1 MTLPSMSPIETR
13 LRQMLAQKV
22 VAIIRVN
29 TGERAA
35 KAADALAR
43 AGFKLIEVTM
53 TVPGAA
59 DIIKD
64 LTAQQASRQKDGAP
78 DGVMIGAGTVMNGP
92 DARLCIECGA
102 QFIVSPI
109 CEPDIIRPCR
119 DAGVVVIPAGLT
131 PTEIV
136 HAWRMGAHVVKV
148 YPAGSVGG
156 PAYIRALRGPL
167 PDIPL
172 WVSGMLTAREACEYL
187 KAGVQIVG
195 LGAELLPAGLMDAG
209 DAGNAGNGDALAQHA
224 RRLLLLARGEVEA

>member
-1 MTLPSMSPIETR
+1 MTTPPISPIETR
-13 LRQMLAQKV
+13 LRAMLAQQY

-29 TGERAA
+29 SGERAV
-35 KAADALAR
+35 KAAEALAR
-43 AGFKLIEVTM
+43 AGFKMIEVTM
-53 TVPGAA
+53 TVPGAL

-64 LTAQQASRQKDGAP
+64 LAARNT
-78 DGVMIGAGTVMNGP
+78 DGVMIGAGTVMSAP
-92 DARLCIECGA
+92 DARQCIENGA

-136 HAWRMGAHVVKV
+136 HAWRMGAHLVKV

-187 KAGVQIVG
+187 KAGVQLVG
-195 LGAELLPAGLMDAG
+195 LGQELLPAGLMDANEW
-209 DAGNAGNGDALAQHA
+209 DTLSQHA
-224 RRLLLLARGEVEA
+224 RRLLVQARGEVEV

>member
-1 MTLPSMSPIETR
+1 MTTPPISPIETR
-13 LRQMLAQKV
+13 LRAMLAQQY

-29 TGERAA
+29 SGERAV
-35 KAADALAR
+35 KAAEALAR
-43 AGFKLIEVTM
+43 AGFKMIEVTM
-53 TVPGAA
+53 TVPGAL

-64 LTAQQASRQKDGAP
+64 LAARNT
-78 DGVMIGAGTVMNGP
+78 DGVMIGAGTVMSAP
-92 DARLCIECGA
+92 DARQCIENGA

-136 HAWRMGAHVVKV
+136 HAWRMGAHLVKV

-187 KAGVQIVG
+187 KAGVQLVG
-195 LGAELLPAGLMDAG
+195 LGQELLPAGLMDA
-209 DAGNAGNGDALAQHA
+209 NEWDALSQHA
-224 RRLLLLARGEVEA
+224 RRLLVQARGEVEV

>member
-1 MTLPSMSPIETR
+1 MTLPNVSPIESR
-13 LRQMLAQKV
+13 LREMLAQKY

-29 TGERAA
+29 SDERAV

-43 AGFKLIEVTM
+43 AGFRLIEVTM
-53 TVPGAA
+53 TVPGAV

-64 LTAQQASRQKDGAP
+64 LSAAQH
-78 DGVMIGAGTVMNGP
+78 DGVVIGAGTVMSAF
-92 DARLCIECGA
+92 DARQCIEAGA

-109 CEPDIIRPCR
+109 CELDIIRPSR

-167 PDIPL
+167 PEIPL
-172 WVSGMLTAREACEYL
+172 WVSGMVSAREACEYL
-187 KAGVQIVG
+187 KAGVQLVG
-195 LGAELLPAGLMDAG
+195 LGAELLPAGLMDSG
-209 DAGNAGNGDALAQHA
+209 DWDALSHNAH
-224 RRLLLLARGEVEA
+224 RLLVQARGEVEA